1 MSIDTVLMQLSQQTA
16 SYSKSLENRIT
27 ETEINDPEAM
37 LQAQFAIQKYASLV
51 NYQSALIKTIRDMIS
66 GIISK
71 IN

>member
-1 MSIDTVLMQLSQQTA
+1 MSIDTVLTQLSQQT
-16 SYSKSLENRIT
+16 SNYSKSLENKIT

-37 LQAQFAIQKYASLV
+37 LQTQFAIQKYASLV
-51 NYQSALIKTIRDMIS
+51 NYQSALIKTVRDMIS

>member
-1 MSIDTVLMQLSQQTA
+1 MSIDTVLTQLSQQT
-16 SYSKSLENRIT
+16 SNYSKSLENKIT

-51 NYQSALIKTIRDMIS
+51 NYQSALIKTVRDMIS